1 MKIDKEELENLITF
15 CINELNIAQSE
26 PYSPEKA
33 ERTAAAFLSANMK
46 LAYFISDVELR
57 AKRSKAEISRL
68 EAEAYFAAK
77 IAADKKITESA
88 LQQIIAK
95 DPTVVEAKNQNC
107 EFEAEQKKYN
117 YLMQTLNSGH
127 LYFRS
132 ICKNKSF
139 YE

>member
-1 MKIDKEELENLITF
+1 MKIDREELENLITF

-26 PYSPEKA
+26 AYPPDKA
-33 ERTAAAFLSANMK
+33 ERTAAAFLSASMK

-57 AKRSKAEISRL
+57 AKRSKAEVSRI

-95 DPTVVEAKNQNC
+95 DATVVEAKNSNC

-117 YLMQTLNSGH
+117 YLANSLNSGH

-132 ICKNKSF
+132 ITKNKSQW
-139 YE
+139 E